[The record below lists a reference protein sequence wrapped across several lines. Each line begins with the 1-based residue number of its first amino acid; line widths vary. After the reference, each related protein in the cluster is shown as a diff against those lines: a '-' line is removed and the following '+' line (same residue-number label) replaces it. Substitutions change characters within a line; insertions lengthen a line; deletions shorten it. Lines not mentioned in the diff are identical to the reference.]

1 MFLNRS
7 VLRTA
12 VRAAELNCHFQ
23 SLPLTPGDLKA
34 SSRGSSPKPFEAH
47 PQSRELAASL
57 WRICTEKEK
66 LPPQV
71 NRYFLPLKFFLRALI
86 CLLLASQSAVPRIES
101 RKKRRKKK
109 IQTHF
114 ETF

>member
-34 SSRGSSPKPFEAH
+34 SSRASSPKPFEA
-47 PQSRELAASL
+47 PPPIQGAGGEPLADLYREGEAPSSGKSL
-57 WRICTEKEK
+57 FPSSQI
-66 LPPQV
+66 LPESI
-71 NRYFLPLKFFLRALI
+71 NLP
-86 CLLLASQSAVPRIES
+86 SVG
-101 RKKRRKKK
+101 
-109 IQTHF
+109 
-114 ETF
+114 